1 MKTKAEKS
9 NALQAKS
16 VKMDR
21 VDSELGRQ
29 ISKVISQDIKD
40 PRIGDSIVSVTKVY
54 TTPDLKFAKVYLSV
68 YNMDKD
74 KIKVAFDTIVRSK
87 SFIRNMLKTAV
98 QIRTLPDLIF
108 VLDDSVD
115 FSINIEHLL
124 SQIEIPKEDLSDDV
138 STGSDKDKK

>member
-124 SQIEIPKEDLSDDV
+124 SQIEIPKEDLTDNV
-138 STGSDKDKK
+138 STESDKDKK